1 MRVFID
7 TNVLVSAFATRGLCA
22 DLFRVILMH
31 HDALVSDTVVHE
43 FRRVLTDKFRV
54 PGDASAEVVESLADI
69 EHLPSSAMQPEY
81 KVRDPEDVRILA
93 DALEGKADV
102 LLTGD
107 TDLLDLADNVSELR
121 IMNPR
126 AFWEMERDGTSTSSS
141 TSK

>member
-31 HDALVSDTVVHE
+31 HDAIVSETVVNE
-43 FRRVLTDKFRV
+43 FQHVLTEKFRM
-54 PGDASAEVVESLADI
+54 PGDVIAEVVESLADI
-69 EHLPSSAMQPEY
+69 ERLPTSTMQPHYE
-81 KVRDPEDVRILA
+81 VRDPEDVRILA
-93 DALEGKADV
+93 DAMEGKAHV

-107 TDLLDLADNVSELR
+107 ADLLDLADTVGELR

-126 AFWEMERDGTSTSSS
+126 AFWEMERDSRSRRVDR
-141 TSK
+141 